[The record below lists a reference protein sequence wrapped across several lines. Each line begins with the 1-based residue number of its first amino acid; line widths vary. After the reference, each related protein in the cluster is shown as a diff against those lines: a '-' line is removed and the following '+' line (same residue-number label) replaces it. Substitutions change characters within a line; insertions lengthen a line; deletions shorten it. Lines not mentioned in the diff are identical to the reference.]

1 MAKERKK
8 ANVLSGASVQKVN
21 KQNQDFATE
30 FSSETDVQFGNLG
43 PQNEN
48 HAGNFVQQSYEQ

>member
-1 MAKERKK
+1 VNKERNKTSIS
-8 ANVLSGASVQKVN
+8 SGASVQKVN

-30 FSSETDVQFGNLG
+30 FSSETDAQFGHNQ

-48 HAGNFVQQSYEQ
+48 HSGNFVQKSYEQ

>member
-1 MAKERKK
+1 MTKDRKK

-21 KQNQDFATE
+21 KQNQDFDTE
-30 FSSETDVQFGNLG
+30 FSSEFDVQVGNLQ

-48 HAGNFVQQSYEQ
+48 HAGSFVQQSYEQ